1 MTDTDELLRPEG
13 MRALQAVR
21 EEKRQLL
28 ATNRKLRQQ
37 LHNLR
42 AGVIAATNNLAD
54 ANNELV
60 DLCENDGA
68 VRNGGSDV

>member
-1 MTDTDELLRPEG
+1 MTEDDELLRPEG

-21 EEKRQLL
+21 AE
-28 ATNRKLRQQ
+28 NRALRET

-42 AGVIAATNNLAD
+42 SGVIEATND
-54 ANNELV
+54 LV

-68 VRNGGSDV
+68 VRTDV